1 MKKLLAEYVPSQ
13 LSHSPFLKS
22 PSIPKFETP
31 FSSTISP
38 AGLVSDP
45 GFKTSTL
52 KSIFER
58 NQIRKQ
64 KINKILK
71 NPLK

>member
-1 MKKLLAEYVPSQ
+1 MDN
-13 LSHSPFLKS
+13 LSEIF
-22 PSIPKFETP
+22 
-31 FSSTISP
+31 TISP

>member
-1 MKKLLAEYVPSQ
+1 MAKLSKIFTYD
-13 LSHSPFLKS
+13 
-22 PSIPKFETP
+22 
-31 FSSTISP
+31 
-38 AGLVSDP
+38 LVSNP
-45 GFKTSTL
+45 GFKTATL

>member
-1 MKKLLAEYVPSQ
+1 MCCEIFTYD
-13 LSHSPFLKS
+13 
-22 PSIPKFETP
+22 
-31 FSSTISP
+31 
-38 AGLVSDP
+38 LVSDP
-45 GFKTSTL
+45 GFETSTL